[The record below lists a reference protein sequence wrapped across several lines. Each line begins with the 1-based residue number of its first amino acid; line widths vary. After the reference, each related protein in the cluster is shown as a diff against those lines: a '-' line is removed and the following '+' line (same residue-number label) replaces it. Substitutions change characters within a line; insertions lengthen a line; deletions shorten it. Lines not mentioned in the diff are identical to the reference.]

1 MKNTFTKKIENN
13 NKKLVKKVTKTM
25 KKNPNTTVAIA
36 ATAGTGF
43 LSLGVLNVVQHMR
56 NRKALKKAKA
66 MDEAQASSANANDTQ
81 QAPEQEPQT
90 EPTAPTTNETP
101 TSSNTDTA
109 TAPVVQQ
116 APTINIGMLNAAF
129 NEFMCAR
136 QDPRSNGMSDD
147 HIAHVIATRFSSD
160 PSVVAYIRGF
170 ITDNFD
176 RINLQNL
183 QAAAMRQNNTPQK
196 SEPNAF
202 EVFDEINESEE
213 TQHNETNGTNPDEG
227 KYPASSKKQ
236 QKNGGRGNNKKK

>member
-1 MKNTFTKKIENN
+1 MKATFTKKIENN
-13 NKKLVKKVTKTM
+13 NKKLVKKVAKAA
-25 KKNPNTTVAIA
+25 KKNPNATVAIA

-43 LSLGVLNVVQHMR
+43 LGLGVLNVIQYMR
-56 NRKALKKAKA
+56 NKEALKKAKA

-109 TAPVVQQ
+109 TAPVQQ
-116 APTINIGMLNAAF
+116 APTINLGMLNTAF

-136 QDPRSNGMSDD
+136 QDPRSNGMSND

-160 PSVVAYIRGF
+160 PSVVAYIREF
-170 ITDNFD
+170 ITNNFD

-183 QAAAMRQNNTPQK
+183 QAAAMRTNNTTQPH
-196 SEPNAF
+196 EPNAF
-202 EVFDEINESEE
+202 EVFDETDESEE
-213 TQHNETNGTNPDEG
+213 TANNETDDINPDEG
-227 KYPASSKKQ
+227 KYPAASKKQ
-236 QKNGGRGNNKKK
+236 QKNGKGHNKK